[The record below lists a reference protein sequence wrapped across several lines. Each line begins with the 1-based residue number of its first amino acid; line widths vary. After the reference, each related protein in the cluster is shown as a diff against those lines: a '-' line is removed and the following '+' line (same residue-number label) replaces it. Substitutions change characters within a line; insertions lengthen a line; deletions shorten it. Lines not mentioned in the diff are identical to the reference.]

1 MSQQI
6 GKYFK
11 ASEFECPCCK
21 KTAPSRRLVGIL
33 DAARAQLGPLRIN
46 SGYRCP
52 KHNAEVGG
60 KNKSLHLPIGG
71 TVYAADVTY
80 SDVGKRHGE
89 HILKI
94 YVTLEGI
101 ARRYEGMGYGL
112 GLYGTFVHFD
122 TRGEAGKPMA
132 RWDQYPWPR

>member
-1 MSQQI
+1 MSQI

-33 DAARAQLGPLRIN
+33 DSARALLGPLRIN

-52 KHNAEVGG
+52 KHNEEVGG
-60 KNKSLHLPIGG
+60 KKNSLHLPVGDI
-71 TVYAADVTY
+71 VYAADVTY

-89 HILKI
+89 HILKLYI
-94 YVTLEGI
+94 TLESI
-101 ARRYEGMGYGL
+101 ARRYEGMNYGM
-112 GLYGTFVHFD
+112 GLYGTFTHFD
-122 TRGEAGKPMA
+122 TRGEVGRPMA
-132 RWDQYPWPR
+132 RWGEYPWVR

>member
-1 MSQQI
+1 MSQI

-33 DAARAQLGPLRIN
+33 DSARALLGPLRIN

-52 KHNAEVGG
+52 KHNEEVGG
-60 KNKSLHLPIGG
+60 KKNSLHLPVGDI
-71 TVYAADVTY
+71 VYAADVTY

-89 HILKI
+89 HILKLYI
-94 YVTLEGI
+94 TLESI
-101 ARRYEGMGYGL
+101 ARRYEGINYGM
-112 GLYGTFVHFD
+112 GLYGTFTHFD
-122 TRGEAGKPMA
+122 TRGEVGRPMA
-132 RWDQYPWPR
+132 RWGEYPWVR

>member
-1 MSQQI
+1 MSQI

-11 ASEFECPCCK
+11 ATEFECPCCK
-21 KTAPSRRLVGIL
+21 ETAPSRRLVGIL
-33 DAARAQLGPLRIN
+33 DSARSQLGSLRIN

-60 KNKSLHLPIGG
+60 KKQSYHLPIGG

-89 HILKI
+89 HILRL
-94 YVTLEGI
+94 YVVLENI
-101 ARRYEGMGYGL
+101 ARRYDGMPYGL

-122 TRGEAGKPMA
+122 TRGEVGKPMA
-132 RWDQYPWPR
+132 RWDKYPWPR

>member
-1 MSQQI
+1 MSQI

-11 ASEFECPCCK
+11 SKEFACPCCQ

-52 KHNAEVGG
+52 KHNQEVGG
-60 KNKSLHLPIGG
+60 KKQSLHLPIGG
-71 TVYAADVTY
+71 IVYAADVTY

-89 HILKI
+89 HILKL

-112 GLYGTFVHFD
+112 GLYSNFVHFD
-122 TRGEAGKPMA
+122 TRGEVNKPMA
-132 RWDQYPWPR
+132 RWDKYPWPR

>member
-1 MSQQI
+1 MSEQI

-52 KHNAEVGG
+52 KHNQEVGG
-60 KNKSLHLPIGG
+60 KKQSLHLPIGG
-71 TVYAADVTY
+71 IVYAADVTY

-89 HILKI
+89 HILKLYI
-94 YVTLEGI
+94 ILEGI
-101 ARRYEGMGYGL
+101 ARRYEGMNYGL
-112 GLYGTFVHFD
+112 GLYSNFVHFD
-122 TRGEAGKPMA
+122 TRGEVNKPMA
-132 RWDQYPWPR
+132 RWEKYPWPR

>member
-1 MSQQI
+1 MSQI

-11 ASEFECPCCK
+11 AKEFECPCCK
-21 KTAPSRRLVGIL
+21 LTAPSRRLVGIL

-52 KHNAEVGG
+52 KHNDEVGG
-60 KNKSLHLPIGG
+60 KKNRLHLPIGG

-89 HILKI
+89 HILKLYI
-94 YVTLEGI
+94 TLEGI
-101 ARRYEGMGYGL
+101 ARRPTWL
-112 GLYGTFVHFD
+112 PNV
-122 TRGEAGKPMA
+122 
-132 RWDQYPWPR
+132 PRPLRILPSPLQASRSLPI